1 MIGWNSQ
8 QTNVKKLRQVAVL
21 IMVDDD
27 KQVGFRKCPLSCD
40 PLRRGRTVRH
50 AALGSLS
57 LCQNDDGKYYMAL
70 CTQIHHHRCCSIQC
84 SSHMKLM
91 QHRRCGSWQI
101 VTARPIDGSSLSHEP
116 RSNGVYI
123 STYAYCTTLT
133 RCLVLSTHDQL
144 GVEFGSKLIEIP
156 EQGKVIKLQCSSPT
170 FRSCSYLLPAT
181 KQPLTCSAP

>member
-1 MIGWNSQ
+1 MRH
-8 QTNVKKLRQVAVL
+8 LAP
-21 IMVDDD
+21 
-27 KQVGFRKCPLSCD
+27 FLS
-40 PLRRGRTVRH
+40 VRY
-50 AALGSLS
+50 
-57 LCQNDDGKYYMAL
+57 DDGKYYMAL

-101 VTARPIDGSSLSHEP
+101 VTARPTHGSSLSHEP

-123 STYAYCTTLT
+123 STYTCCTTLT
-133 RCLVLSTHDQL
+133 RYLVLSTHDQL

-170 FRSCSYLLPAT
+170 SILVHIFACHKTATDMQRPMDFSCSIPAPIH
-181 KQPLTCSAP
+181 KRLSVSHRVPLSV